1 MSGDKYINMNI
12 NTLSKITI
20 KDKMKLI
27 YKYDIYSDK
36 LVLKLINK

>member
-27 YKYDIYSDK
+27 YKYDIY
-36 LVLKLINK
+36 